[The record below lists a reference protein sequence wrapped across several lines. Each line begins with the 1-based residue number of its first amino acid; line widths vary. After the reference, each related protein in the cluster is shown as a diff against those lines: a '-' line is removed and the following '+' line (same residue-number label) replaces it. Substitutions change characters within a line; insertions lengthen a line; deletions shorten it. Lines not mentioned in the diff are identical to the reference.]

1 MKKKKLFSVLSA
13 EGKSSIFNPG
23 FAAGVLLLT
32 VVFVTA
38 GYSYMEYLLEMGGS
52 VEGAPWI
59 VLFTYCIS
67 SDQSLL
73 LLPLFVPLAASG
85 NAQTELK
92 SRFCLFLAERSG
104 KKEYLLG
111 KVSGAAI
118 SGGLMTLFSYILT
131 LCIVSIACMNITDV
145 SRNISELPV
154 WNLIFEFLCGFLNG
168 ALWSLAGSAAAVLT
182 KNSYLAYASPFIFY
196 YVMTMFQERYY
207 ENLYFLS
214 PKQWA
219 FPSYYGTA
227 FCVFVLLFL
236 DLALSGLLIK
246 SIERRLLR

>member
-131 LCIVSIACMNITDV
+131 LCIVSIACMN
-145 SRNISELPV
+145 
-154 WNLIFEFLCGFLNG
+154 G
-168 ALWSLAGSAAAVLT
+168 ALWSLVGSAAAVLT
-182 KNSYLAYASPFIFY
+182 KNSYLAYASPFILY